1 MIKRSQTRVTSHED
15 EAFRLLVDTMSE
27 GAAILLS
34 NGAISFGN
42 LRFCEM
48 LGMSSDRVISS
59 PFHRFLSPED
69 QPLFNSLLKRSLTG
83 GGNAEFTLLAG
94 NGTTLPARLVVRPL
108 TSSRGFCVVIS
119 DLTERRRSEE
129 ERSDRAAI
137 VESPQDA
144 IISKSAEGVI
154 RTPLKNATGEV
165 IGASAIGITGQKR
178 AEEVLRRAGAYNR
191 SLVEASLD
199 PLVTISPDGKIT
211 DVNSATE
218 TITGS
223 TRDELI
229 GTDFCDYFTDPENA
243 RAGYQKVFREGLV
256 RDYELEI
263 RHRDGHTTP
272 VLYNASVYRDEA
284 GTIIGVFA
292 AARDITQRKR
302 AEAENARLALIVNAT
317 DDAIFSTTP
326 EGIIAAWNP
335 GAEHMLGYKAEEIR
349 GKHFSLLIP
358 EDRRP
363 DLAANT
369 EKLLRGEALLHY
381 EHENQRK
388 DGTRLQV
395 LVTLSPVKDA
405 KGAVTGV
412 SVITRDITERKRR
425 EASLRESEERFRA
438 TFENAGIGMALVD
451 MEGHPFKSNPVLDQM
466 LGYGEE
472 ELRRMAF
479 TEYTHPDDRESD
491 WRLYGE
497 LKLGKRERYEIEKRF
512 LKKGGGLL
520 WGLLTVSLVRDSEGR
535 PAYAVGMVQ
544 DITERKR
551 SEEALV
557 KEEHLLHTLMDNLP
571 DLVYFKDRESRFT
584 RINLALAQKLNL
596 DRPDQAVGKTDM
608 DFLATEDAEEFQK
621 DDAELLRT
629 GQPIVG
635 KVEKGIWLDGYVTW
649 LSTTKMPLRS
659 PSGDII
665 GTFGVSRDI
674 TERKQ
679 TEDAL
684 YQSEDN
690 YRSLV
695 SNIPDVI
702 WRMDSKLRFAFISK
716 NIERLSGFSPD
727 EVYQQGTQLYLS
739 SLPPDDVPKVR
750 EGFRALLEEGR
761 PFDVEVRMKRKDGQW
776 IWVHDRAHA
785 IYEKNGIRYADGLLS
800 DITERKR
807 AEEEVSYKTALLEAQ
822 SETTIDGILVVDL
835 AGHIILAN
843 SRLAAM
849 WDIPEEIIR
858 TKDGK
863 NLIAHVL
870 IRIKDPDAFLEKVI
884 YLYAHETEKSWD
896 EIEFK
901 DGRIFDRYSAPIQN
915 SAGILY
921 GRIWYF
927 RDITARKLAERA
939 VSESENR
946 YRTLFENAPLGIYRT
961 TPGGRI
967 LAGNPALVRMFGYSS
982 FEELAKRDLNA
993 GGFEPDYPRSQFMAS
1008 LEEKG
1013 EITGLESAWHK
1024 QNGEILYI
1032 RENARAVRDGSGRIL
1047 HYEGTAEDVTAHRRM
1062 AEEFQKQENFV
1073 KTVLDSAQSGIIAC
1087 DARGVLTL
1095 FNRAA
1100 RQLFGLPSK
1109 DILPE
1114 DWARFYKL
1122 YLADGKT
1129 LMKKEE
1135 IPLFRALQGE
1145 KLSDVEMMV
1154 IPEHGEPRVVL
1165 TSGQPIVDSGGRRLG
1180 AVVAFHD
1187 ISQRKRAEAEHLRL
1201 VTAIEQSP
1209 EAVVMTNT
1217 AGEIEYVN
1225 PAFTRITGYSRDEA
1239 LGQNPRIL
1247 KSGEQEP
1254 AFYQQLWATILQGK
1268 IWEGEVINRR
1278 KDGSRYTEQM
1288 SIAPVRGD
1296 AGEVTHFIA
1305 TKQDVTARKQLELQL
1320 IQAQKMEAVGRLA
1333 GGVAHDFNNLLTI
1346 INGYAELIADRISS
1360 GDRHRGMLEEILAAG
1375 NRAASLTRQLLAFSR
1390 RQVLEPR
1397 ILDLNKVLA
1406 DIEKMLHRLIGED
1419 VEMVATLNPGLG
1431 LVKVDPGQVEQ
1442 VIMNLAVNARDAM
1455 PAGGKLLIETYSV
1468 EIDEDEA
1475 RRHSNFIAGKYVV
1488 VAVSD
1493 TGCGMDAETQAH
1505 IFEPFFTTK
1514 EKGHGTGLGLATVYG
1529 IVKQSGGF
1537 IWVYSEPGVGS
1548 TFKIYFPRVE
1558 ETVPSAEPAII
1569 RAKGVKGTETVL
1581 VVEDEEGVRSLV
1593 RQTLTEY
1600 GYTVLEAEGAE
1611 QALKVSEGYSK
1622 PIHLLL
1628 TDVVMPLTGGKE
1640 LASRLSTLHPETR
1653 VLYMSGYT
1661 DDAIVRHGILQ
1672 GDTPF
1677 LQKPFAPNVLLK
1689 KVRAVLKMKQKPAI
1703 EE

>member
-302 AEAENARLALIVNAT
+302 AEAENAHLALIVNAT

-335 GAEHMLGYKAEEIR
+335 GAERMLGYAAEEIK

-535 PAYAVGMVQ
+535 PASRVR
-544 DITERKR
+544 DRKTPPPAP
-551 SEEALV
+551 SL
-557 KEEHLLHTLMDNLP
+557 
-571 DLVYFKDRESRFT
+571 
-584 RINLALAQKLNL
+584 
-596 DRPDQAVGKTDM
+596 
-608 DFLATEDAEEFQK
+608 
-621 DDAELLRT
+621 
-629 GQPIVG
+629 
-635 KVEKGIWLDGYVTW
+635 KG
-649 LSTTKMPLRS
+649 R
-659 PSGDII
+659 
-665 GTFGVSRDI
+665 
-674 TERKQ
+674 
-679 TEDAL
+679 
-684 YQSEDN
+684 
-690 YRSLV
+690 
-695 SNIPDVI
+695 
-702 WRMDSKLRFAFISK
+702 
-716 NIERLSGFSPD
+716 
-727 EVYQQGTQLYLS
+727 
-739 SLPPDDVPKVR
+739 
-750 EGFRALLEEGR
+750 GR
-761 PFDVEVRMKRKDGQW
+761 R
-776 IWVHDRAHA
+776 
-785 IYEKNGIRYADGLLS
+785 ADGEGAGTEADLS
-800 DITERKR
+800 
-807 AEEEVSYKTALLEAQ
+807 AQ
-822 SETTIDGILVVDL
+822 
-835 AGHIILAN
+835 
-843 SRLAAM
+843 
-849 WDIPEEIIR
+849 
-858 TKDGK
+858 
-863 NLIAHVL
+863 
-870 IRIKDPDAFLEKVI
+870 
-884 YLYAHETEKSWD
+884 
-896 EIEFK
+896 
-901 DGRIFDRYSAPIQN
+901 
-915 SAGILY
+915 
-921 GRIWYF
+921 
-927 RDITARKLAERA
+927 
-939 VSESENR
+939 
-946 YRTLFENAPLGIYRT
+946 
-961 TPGGRI
+961 
-967 LAGNPALVRMFGYSS
+967 
-982 FEELAKRDLNA
+982 RDLRPGA
-993 GGFEPDYPRSQFMAS
+993 PR
-1008 LEEKG
+1008 LP
-1013 EITGLESAWHK
+1013 
-1024 QNGEILYI
+1024 
-1032 RENARAVRDGSGRIL
+1032 
-1047 HYEGTAEDVTAHRRM
+1047 
-1062 AEEFQKQENFV
+1062 
-1073 KTVLDSAQSGIIAC
+1073 
-1087 DARGVLTL
+1087 RG
-1095 FNRAA
+1095 
-1100 RQLFGLPSK
+1100 
-1109 DILPE
+1109 
-1114 DWARFYKL
+1114 
-1122 YLADGKT
+1122 
-1129 LMKKEE
+1129 
-1135 IPLFRALQGE
+1135 
-1145 KLSDVEMMV
+1145 
-1154 IPEHGEPRVVL
+1154 
-1165 TSGQPIVDSGGRRLG
+1165 
-1180 AVVAFHD
+1180 
-1187 ISQRKRAEAEHLRL
+1187 
-1201 VTAIEQSP
+1201 
-1209 EAVVMTNT
+1209 
-1217 AGEIEYVN
+1217 
-1225 PAFTRITGYSRDEA
+1225 
-1239 LGQNPRIL
+1239 
-1247 KSGEQEP
+1247 
-1254 AFYQQLWATILQGK
+1254 
-1268 IWEGEVINRR
+1268 
-1278 KDGSRYTEQM
+1278 
-1288 SIAPVRGD
+1288 PVRGRRRP
-1296 AGEVTHFIA
+1296 AASAASGW
-1305 TKQDVTARKQLELQL
+1305 
-1320 IQAQKMEAVGRLA
+1320 RL
-1333 GGVAHDFNNLLTI
+1333 
-1346 INGYAELIADRISS
+1346 
-1360 GDRHRGMLEEILAAG
+1360 LAASE
-1375 NRAASLTRQLLAFSR
+1375 AATHKRLGIARGIVRQ
-1390 RQVLEPR
+1390 RQ
-1397 ILDLNKVLA
+1397 
-1406 DIEKMLHRLIGED
+1406 HRLGQG
-1419 VEMVATLNPGLG
+1419 AG
-1431 LVKVDPGQVEQ
+1431 LVEHHRVDLGQALQ
-1442 VIMNLAVNARDAM
+1442 R
-1455 PAGGKLLIETYSV
+1455 G
-1468 EIDEDEA
+1468 
-1475 RRHSNFIAGKYVV
+1475 RRFQQHA
-1488 VAVSD
+1488 
-1493 TGCGMDAETQAH
+1493 
-1505 IFEPFFTTK
+1505 
-1514 EKGHGTGLGLATVYG
+1514 
-1529 IVKQSGGF
+1529 
-1537 IWVYSEPGVGS
+1537 
-1548 TFKIYFPRVE
+1548 
-1558 ETVPSAEPAII
+1558 
-1569 RAKGVKGTETVL
+1569 
-1581 VVEDEEGVRSLV
+1581 
-1593 RQTLTEY
+1593 
-1600 GYTVLEAEGAE
+1600 GAE
-1611 QALKVSEGYSK
+1611 QAAGGD
-1622 PIHLLL
+1622 HLHRRHRQRQRAGAG
-1628 TDVVMPLTGGKE
+1628 DDQHGAGDQ
-1640 LASRLSTLHPETR
+1640 RR
-1653 VLYMSGYT
+1653 VHRRQ
-1661 DDAIVRHGILQ
+1661 A
-1672 GDTPF
+1672 DTPATTRRRWRRRRG
-1677 LQKPFAPNVLLK
+1677 AP
-1689 KVRAVLKMKQKPAI
+1689 PAHRGAPPGRPG
-1703 EE
+1703 